1 LAKRLDSFGLVAG
14 ALIDRT
20 FTLTTSALVGAP
32 PREQVRRARDEVIAA
47 CDLFEAQG
55 WLADPA
61 AYHDDP
67 PPLRAV
73 EVAPASTWTQRG
85 RLRYRHLTFPS
96 SYAPHAGEPGRERWL
111 AHPGN
116 ATAHVYLLEHDTPRP
131 WLVCVHGFGMGSP
144 RVNFLAFQAERLHRE
159 LGLNLAF
166 PVLPFHGPRGGTRIS
181 GREVL
186 DADYLRMVHLFSQA
200 TFDVRRLTR
209 WLRRRGEERIGV
221 YGISLGAY
229 VASLVTSL
237 EDDLDCVIAGI
248 PAVDFPEL
256 ARSNEPWG
264 VTRHHQDLK
273 IDWGLVRAVTR
284 PVSPLAF
291 APRVPHAARFIYAGL
306 ADRVVGSEQPT
317 ALWRHW
323 GEPEIHWFRGGHVL
337 GIRHATIVPFL
348 ARALGSLGMTRDA
361 VRSR

>member
-1 LAKRLDSFGLVAG
+1 LAQRSSLGLVAE

-47 CDLFEAQG
+47 CELFEARG

-61 AYHDDP
+61 AYHRDP
-67 PPLRAV
+67 PALRAV
-73 EVAPASTWTQRG
+73 EISAAASWGPRG
-85 RLRYRHLTFPS
+85 RRRYRHLTFPS
-96 SYAPHAGEPGRERWL
+96 GYAPHEGEPGRERWL
-111 AHPGN
+111 AHARTG
-116 ATAHVYLLEHDTPRP
+116 TAHVYLLEHEAPRP
-131 WLVCVHGFGMGSP
+131 WLVCVHGFGMGSA
-144 RVNFLAFQAERLHRE
+144 RVNFMAFQAERLHRE

-166 PVLPFHGPRGGTRIS
+166 PVLPLHGPRGHTRLS

-200 TFDVRRLTR
+200 VFDVRRLVR
-209 WLRRRGEERIGV
+209 WLRRRGEERVGV

-229 VASLVTSL
+229 VASLVASL
-237 EDDLDCVIAGI
+237 EDELGCVIAGI
-248 PAVDFPEL
+248 PAVDFSEL

-264 VTRHHQDLK
+264 VTRLEEELR

-306 ADRVVGSEQPT
+306 ADRVVGREQPT
-317 ALWRHW
+317 SLWRHW

-337 GIRHATIVPFL
+337 GIRNRSAAEFV
-348 ARALGSLGMTRDA
+348 ARALGSVGMTREG
-361 VRSR
+361 RGRPR